1 MKFMSVVNA
10 GVTITAVAGLLAVIG
25 HQEQEN
31 VRLKKKLESVKRA
44 NRILTRTFNQN
55 VDLLSEEQAREVN
68 RIFRIERAFENLAER
83 NS

>member
-1 MKFMSVVNA
+1 MKIMSVVNT
-10 GVTITAVAGLLAVIG
+10 GVTIVAVTGLLAVIG

-31 VRLKKKLESVKRA
+31 VQLKKKLESAKRA
-44 NRILTRTFNQN
+44 NRILRRTFEQN

-68 RIFRIERAFENLAER
+68 RIFRIEREFENLAER